1 MVKKSLFLTNP
12 ALFMGKKVLK
22 YRERGKEHGQ
32 IMTEFVLITVMCL
45 LFVLALMVLFYY
57 FTEYGER
64 LLDLVSIDYP

>member
-1 MVKKSLFLTNP
+1 M
-12 ALFMGKKVLK
+12 LK
-22 YRERGKEHGQ
+22 YIKRDKEQGQ
-32 IMTEFVLITVMCL
+32 IMTEFALITVMCM

>member
-1 MVKKSLFLTNP
+1 M
-12 ALFMGKKVLK
+12 LK
-22 YRERGKEHGQ
+22 YIRKTGEQGQ
-32 IMTEFVLITVMCL
+32 IMTEFALITVMCM

>member
-1 MVKKSLFLTNP
+1 MS
-12 ALFMGKKVLK
+12 KKVLK
-22 YRERGKEHGQ
+22 YIERHKERGQ
-32 IMTEFVLITVMCL
+32 IMTEFALITVMCM

>member
-1 MVKKSLFLTNP
+1 
-12 ALFMGKKVLK
+12 MGKKVLK
-22 YRERGKEHGQ
+22 YIMRGKERGQ
-32 IMTEFVLITVMCL
+32 IMTEFALITVMCL